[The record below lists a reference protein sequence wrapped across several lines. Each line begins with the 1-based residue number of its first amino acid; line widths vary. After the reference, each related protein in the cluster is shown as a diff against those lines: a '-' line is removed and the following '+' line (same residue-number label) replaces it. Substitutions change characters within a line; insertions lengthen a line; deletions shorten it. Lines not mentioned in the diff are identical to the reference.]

1 MDKGRCSFPY
11 IAHPFFARLLLK
23 REMTGNQ
30 YYRPK
35 EGNVA
40 TIRTSLVLWVGWRK
54 IHPPPAQK
62 KNEVRNI
69 VSTAAQRE
77 NAGQF
82 GTDSL

>member
-1 MDKGRCSFPY
+1 MWL
-11 IAHPFFARLLLK
+11 PF
-23 REMTGNQ
+23 EQVWN
-30 YYRPK
+30 Y
-35 EGNVA
+35 
-40 TIRTSLVLWVGWRK
+40 GWGGEK
-54 IHPPPAQK
+54 YNPPPAQK

>member
-1 MDKGRCSFPY
+1 MGGVEKN
-11 IAHPFFARLLLK
+11 
-23 REMTGNQ
+23 T
-30 YYRPK
+30 
-35 EGNVA
+35 
-40 TIRTSLVLWVGWRK
+40 T
-54 IHPPPAQK
+54 PAQK